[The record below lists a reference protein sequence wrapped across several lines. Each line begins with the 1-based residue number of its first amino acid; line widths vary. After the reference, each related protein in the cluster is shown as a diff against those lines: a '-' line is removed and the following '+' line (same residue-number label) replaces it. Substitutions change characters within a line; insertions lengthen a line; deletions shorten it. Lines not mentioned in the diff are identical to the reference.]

1 MATIG
6 SVKLQDN
13 LLPHLRI
20 WIAKKKLRCYLY
32 EKDFIAWNVF
42 SLIDFELL
50 RIHMS
55 AQSRAYQLWF
65 AKHWTGFCGI
75 WVKMHQMKL

>member
-6 SVKLQDN
+6 GVKLQDN
-13 LLPHLRI
+13 LLPHLCT
-20 WIAKKKLRCYLY
+20 WIGRKKLRRHLY
-32 EKDFIAWNVF
+32 EKDLIAWNVF
-42 SLIDFELL
+42 PLIDFEPL

-75 WVKMHQMKL
+75 GVKMH